1 MGLTI
6 TPLSDTVGAQIVG
19 VDLSQSA
26 LAEDVAAIRQALV
39 DHLVIVVRDNLLTRN
54 NCSQRCGF
62 SVIRWSNI

>member
-26 LAEDVAAIRQALV
+26 LAEDVAAIR
-39 DHLVIVVRDNLLTRN
+39 
-54 NCSQRCGF
+54 
-62 SVIRWSNI
+62 